1 MKKIQKI
8 RGAHEIN
15 PSESQTWSYLTK
27 KITEIFESFSY
38 QEIRLPIIESTSL
51 FQRSVGEGTDIVN
64 KEMFTFE
71 SKSGKSLSLRPEGTA
86 GCLRASIEMGL
97 TDQGPIRL
105 FYHGPMYRYER
116 PQKGRNR
123 EFYQLS
129 TEAYGFD
136 GVNIDSEMIYM
147 SYKIFS
153 FLDLKDYY
161 LEINSLGSKETQQ
174 SFSKAIKD
182 YLIPIKDQLDPDS
195 QARLNSNTLRI
206 LDSKNPETQKILKN
220 GPKIF
225 EFLSQKSIEDF
236 DLLRSNLDE
245 MKIPYKENY
254 NLVRGLD
261 YYNDVVYEWKSKAL
275 GSQNTFCAGGR
286 YDSLSKNLGGRDIPA
301 AGFSIGLDRLII
313 SLSDQDT
320 SKAKKRLIVIILE
333 DNLLHAGLEIAETI
347 RNNLEEIVVR
357 FDGVKSNLKSQL
369 KKAIKENYDFAIIIG
384 NEEINKGVYSFK
396 NLKKDDNQLSLTKS
410 EVIKSISGVI
420 ENE

>member
-129 TEAYGFD
+129 AEAYGFD

-174 SFSKAIKD
+174 NFSKAIKD

-245 MKIPYKENY
+245 MKIPYKVNN

-313 SLSDQDT
+313 SLSGQDT
-320 SKAKKRLIVIILE
+320 SKVKKRLIVIILE

-384 NEEINKGVYSFK
+384 NEEINKGFYSFK

>member
-129 TEAYGFD
+129 AEAYGFD

-153 FLDLKDYY
+153 FLNLKDYY
-161 LEINSLGSKETQQ
+161 LEINSLGSKETQKN
-174 SFSKAIKD
+174 FSKAVKD

-195 QARLNSNTLRI
+195 QARLDSNTLRI

-225 EFLSQKSIEDF
+225 EFLSQRSIEDF

-245 MKIPYKENY
+245 MKIPYKVNY

-313 SLSDQDT
+313 SLCDQDS

-347 RNNLEEIVVR
+347 RNNLEEVVVR

-369 KKAIKENYDFAIIIG
+369 KKAIKESYDFAIIIG

>member
-129 TEAYGFD
+129 AEAYGFD

-174 SFSKAIKD
+174 NFSKAIKD

-225 EFLSQKSIEDF
+225 EFLSQSSIEDF

-245 MKIPYKENY
+245 MKIPYKVNN

-347 RNNLEEIVVR
+347 RNNLEEVVVR

>member
-129 TEAYGFD
+129 AEAYGFD

-174 SFSKAIKD
+174 NFSKAIKD

-245 MKIPYKENY
+245 MKIPYKVNY

>member
-129 TEAYGFD
+129 AEAYGFD

-147 SYKIFS
+147 SHKIFS
-153 FLDLKDYY
+153 FLNLKDYY
-161 LEINSLGSKETQQ
+161 LEINSLGSKETQKN
-174 SFSKAIKD
+174 FSKAVKD

-195 QARLNSNTLRI
+195 QARLDSNTLRI

-225 EFLSQKSIEDF
+225 EFLSQRSIEDF

-245 MKIPYKENY
+245 MKIPYKVNY

>member
-27 KITEIFESFSY
+27 KIIEIFESFSY

-129 TEAYGFD
+129 AEAYGFD

-153 FLDLKDYY
+153 FLNLKDYY
-161 LEINSLGSKETQQ
+161 LEINSLGSKETQKN
-174 SFSKAIKD
+174 FSKAVKD

-195 QARLNSNTLRI
+195 QARLDSNTLRI

-245 MKIPYKENY
+245 MKIPYKVNN

>member
-129 TEAYGFD
+129 AEAYGFD

-153 FLDLKDYY
+153 YLDLKDYY

-174 SFSKAIKD
+174 NFSKAIKD

-245 MKIPYKENY
+245 MKIPYKVNN

-347 RNNLEEIVVR
+347 RNNFEEIVVR

>member
-129 TEAYGFD
+129 AEAYGFD

-174 SFSKAIKD
+174 NFSKAIKD

-195 QARLNSNTLRI
+195 QARINSNTLRI

-245 MKIPYKENY
+245 MKIPYKVNY

>member
-129 TEAYGFD
+129 AEAYGFD

-153 FLDLKDYY
+153 FLNLKDYY
-161 LEINSLGSKETQQ
+161 LEINSLGSKETQKN
-174 SFSKAIKD
+174 FSKAVKD

-195 QARLNSNTLRI
+195 QARLDSNTLRI

-225 EFLSQKSIEDF
+225 EFLSQRSIEDF

-245 MKIPYKENY
+245 MKIPYKVNY

-347 RNNLEEIVVR
+347 RNNLEEVVVR

>member
-129 TEAYGFD
+129 AEAYGFD

-153 FLDLKDYY
+153 FL
-161 LEINSLGSKETQQ
+161 
-174 SFSKAIKD
+174 
-182 YLIPIKDQLDPDS
+182 
-195 QARLNSNTLRI
+195 
-206 LDSKNPETQKILKN
+206 
-220 GPKIF
+220 
-225 EFLSQKSIEDF
+225 
-236 DLLRSNLDE
+236 NL
-245 MKIPYKENY
+245 
-254 NLVRGLD
+254 
-261 YYNDVVYEWKSKAL
+261 
-275 GSQNTFCAGGR
+275 
-286 YDSLSKNLGGRDIPA
+286 
-301 AGFSIGLDRLII
+301 
-313 SLSDQDT
+313 
-320 SKAKKRLIVIILE
+320 
-333 DNLLHAGLEIAETI
+333 
-347 RNNLEEIVVR
+347 
-357 FDGVKSNLKSQL
+357 
-369 KKAIKENYDFAIIIG
+369 
-384 NEEINKGVYSFK
+384 
-396 NLKKDDNQLSLTKS
+396 
-410 EVIKSISGVI
+410 
-420 ENE
+420 

>member
-129 TEAYGFD
+129 AEAYGFD

-174 SFSKAIKD
+174 NFSKAIKD

-245 MKIPYKENY
+245 MKIPYKVNN

-313 SLSDQDT
+313 SLCDQDT